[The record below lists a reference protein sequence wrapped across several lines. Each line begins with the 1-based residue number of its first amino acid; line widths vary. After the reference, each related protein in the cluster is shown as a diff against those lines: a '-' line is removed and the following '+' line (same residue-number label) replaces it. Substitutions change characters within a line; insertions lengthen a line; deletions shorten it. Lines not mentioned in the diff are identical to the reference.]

1 MKVSKVIF
9 FSLLGSIVILIIAS
23 ALDLIINGQP
33 KSFSNDQP
41 TLLGTKNILIRKNVP
56 DFKVLSISNSRD
68 ITFVRNDSSF
78 IEIHYLKD
86 SLSKD
91 TITAPVVN
99 YAINSDTLKIADF
112 RSPGKRIWVNVKVNY
127 TELLNNIQLKNSS
140 VDIESLSSKKMSIE
154 MDSSAVT
161 ANERSK
167 ESEIGVLNIFGK
179 NKSDFQIRTGK
190 FKIDS
195 LNIVLRNS
203 KAYLYSNENR
213 LSCDISNKSNVRLTE
228 QPLEIV
234 MKKDST
240 SQFSVRETQTVYR
253 R

>member
-1 MKVSKVIF
+1 MKTSKIIF
-9 FSLLGSIVILIIAS
+9 FSLLGIIATFII
-23 ALDLIINGQP
+23 AGAMDIRINGTKITSQWE
-33 KSFSNDQP
+33 KK
-41 TLLGTKNILIRKNVP
+41 TLHRKNL
-56 DFKVLSISNSRD
+56 DSFKVLSINNARD
-68 ITFVRNDSSF
+68 ITLIQNDSSF
-78 IEIHYLKD
+78 IEIDYLAY
-86 SLSKD
+86 SPSKD
-91 TITAPVVN
+91 TITAPIVN
-99 YAINSDTLKIADF
+99 YAINKDTLKIADF
-112 RSPGKRIWVNVKVNY
+112 RSPKGKRIWVNVKVNY
-127 TELLNNIQLKNSS
+127 TEQLNSIHLKNSS
-140 VDIESLSSKKMSIE
+140 LTVEGLTSKKLSIV
-154 MDSSAVT
+154 MDSSFVT

-167 ESEIGVLNIFGK
+167 ESEIGVLNVFGK

-213 LSCDISNKSNVRLTE
+213 LSCDISKKSNLRLTE

-234 MKKDST
+234 MKKDTT